1 MQYYF
6 IPWVCLVDALRVAA
20 PKHLSLS
27 FFTAPPST
35 HPHTAMQ
42 VVLFV
47 LLFHPIALCIA
58 DQFGG
63 LGWKGIPLNLTNTRM
78 LYSVYKTL
86 FSDREGTRAAAA
98 RATNDVK
105 LFEAVFESMPQLYVQ
120 LIVLLHYSGQSA

>member
-1 MQYYF
+1 
-6 IPWVCLVDALRVAA
+6 
-20 PKHLSLS
+20 
-27 FFTAPPST
+27 
-35 HPHTAMQ
+35 MQ

-120 LIVLLHYSGQSA
+120 LIVLLHYSGQSALQLCHTVPTENLLEGTDGLRRPPFYNLF